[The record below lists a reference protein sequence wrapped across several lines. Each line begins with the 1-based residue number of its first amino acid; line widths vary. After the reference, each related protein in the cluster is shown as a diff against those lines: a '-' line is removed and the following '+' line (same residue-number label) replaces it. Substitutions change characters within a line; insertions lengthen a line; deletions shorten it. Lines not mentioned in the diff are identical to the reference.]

1 MPRNAHCAKEF
12 YRQNMILSRAKATVG
27 SLEYRGC
34 EEANVGGKAY
44 VAAWMRKWYTT
55 VTS

>member
-1 MPRNAHCAKEF
+1 
-12 YRQNMILSRAKATVG
+12 MILNTAKARVG
-27 SLEYRGC
+27 SKGC

-44 VAAWMRKWYTT
+44 VAVWMRKWYTT

>member
-1 MPRNAHCAKEF
+1 
-12 YRQNMILSRAKATVG
+12 MILSRAKATVG

-34 EEANVGGKAY
+34 KEANVGGKAY